1 MPNVI
6 KKHSAFDGGINL
18 DIYLAHG
25 ATEQHPEGQ
34 SIEAHLEGTGAMAE
48 RFAAEF
54 GAAANGKLCGL
65 AHDTGKYSD
74 EFQLR
79 LRGGKKVDH
88 ATAGAIECFKIKAAV
103 EAVCVIGHH
112 SGLPNVGHKKADT
125 TESQTFFGRMLRAE
139 QGGIPDYCKN
149 WDGHIALPQDYF
161 RPSGGGFATA
171 FYIRMLYSCLVDA
184 DYIDAETF
192 MNGDA
197 GRGNYEPL
205 SALYDKLTAY
215 ISKWNN
221 PTREIDILRQKILN
235 SCIEKASAPRG
246 IFSLTV
252 PTGGGKTVASM
263 AFALGHAVANS
274 MRRIIYVI
282 PYTSIIEQNAEVF
295 RGILGRENVVEHHS
309 QVSHELSEDA
319 DELEYRSALATENW
333 DAPVIV
339 TTAVQFFE
347 SLYANRSSKCR
358 KLHNIANSV
367 IIFDEAQMIPS
378 NNLRP
383 CVAAIAE
390 LVRAYNATAVLC
402 TATQPA
408 IDEMLLEYSKKEN
421 VVELCP
427 DVDGMFEK
435 FRRTSFEKEGRL
447 TTDELV
453 SRLESQQQVLCI
465 VNTRKF
471 AQEVY
476 EALPSEGR
484 FHLSTLMCPIHR
496 KQKLD
501 EIRERL
507 KSGKTCRV
515 VSTSLIEAGV
525 DVDFPRVFREMAGLD
540 SILQAAGR
548 CNREGKR
555 SAESSIVTVFESEN
569 KVNKLIAV
577 NRDAAEETV
586 RDWTQPNTT
595 STIERYFKAYRDFL
609 RNDDKSGVMAASEKG
624 ISGCILP
631 FEWIAKEFKLIDQ
644 NTFTVYIPIGEGKE
658 LVSRLREG
666 ERSRGLYRR
675 AGMYSVSVYQNQ
687 FDSLINAGAAE
698 PFGED
703 AAFLTDCSL
712 YSDEK
717 GLSTDTDGGNA
728 LFG

>member
-1 MPNVI
+1 
-6 KKHSAFDGGINL
+6 
-18 DIYLAHG
+18 
-25 ATEQHPEGQ
+25 
-34 SIEAHLEGTGAMAE
+34 
-48 RFAAEF
+48 
-54 GAAANGKLCGL
+54 
-65 AHDTGKYSD
+65 
-74 EFQLR
+74 
-79 LRGGKKVDH
+79 
-88 ATAGAIECFKIKAAV
+88 
-103 EAVCVIGHH
+103 
-112 SGLPNVGHKKADT
+112 
-125 TESQTFFGRMLRAE
+125 
-139 QGGIPDYCKN
+139 
-149 WDGHIALPQDYF
+149 
-161 RPSGGGFATA
+161 
-171 FYIRMLYSCLVDA
+171 
-184 DYIDAETF
+184 

-205 SALYDKLTAY
+205 SALCDKLTAY

-263 AFALGHAVANS
+263 AFALNHAVANS
-274 MRRIIYVI
+274 MKRIIYVI
-282 PYTSIIEQNAEVF
+282 PYTSIIEQNAKVF
-295 RGILGRENVVEHHS
+295 RDILGQENVVEHHS

-408 IDEMLLEYSKKEN
+408 IDEMLLEYSKKES

-484 FHLSTLMCPIHR
+484 FHLSTLMCPVHR

-609 RNDDKSGVMAASEKG
+609 RNDDKSGVMTASEKG
-624 ISGCILP
+624 ISGCGLP

-644 NTFTVYIPIGEGKE
+644 NTFTVYISVGEGKE
-658 LVSRLREG
+658 LISRLREG
-666 ERSRGLYRR
+666 ERSRELYRK
-675 AGMYSVSVYQNQ
+675 AGMYSVSIYENH
-687 FDSLINAGAAE
+687 FNALINAGAAE
-698 PFGED
+698 PFGDD
-703 AAFLTDCSL
+703 AAILTDLSL
-712 YSDEK
+712 YSEEK
-717 GLSTDTDGGNA
+717 GLATDVSDGSA
-728 LFG
+728 LFN

>member
-1 MPNVI
+1 M
-6 KKHSAFDGGINL
+6 L
-18 DIYLAHG
+18 LAHG
-25 ATEQHPEGQ
+25 ATDEHPEGQ
-34 SIEAHLEGTGAMAE
+34 SIEAHLKGTGELAE
-48 RFAAEF
+48 TFAAEF

-65 AHDTGKYSD
+65 AHDIGKYSD

-88 ATAGAIECFKIKAAV
+88 ATAGAIECFKIKAAF

-112 SGLPNVGHKKADT
+112 SGLPNVGHKDADT
-125 TESQTFFGRMLRAE
+125 TESQTFFGRKLRAE
-139 QGGIPDYCKN
+139 QGGIPDYRKN
-149 WDGHIALPQDYF
+149 WNGHIALPQDYF
-161 RPSGGGFATA
+161 RPSGRGFATA

-184 DYIDAETF
+184 DYIDTETF

-205 SALYDKLTAY
+205 SALCDKLTAY

-263 AFALGHAVANS
+263 AFALNHAAANS
-274 MRRIIYVI
+274 MKRIIYVI
-282 PYTSIIEQNAEVF
+282 PYTSIIEQNAKVF
-295 RGILGRENVVEHHS
+295 RDILGQENVVEHHS
-309 QVSHELSEDA
+309 SVSYELSENA

-408 IDEMLLEYSKKEN
+408 IDEMLLEYSKKES

-484 FHLSTLMCPIHR
+484 FHLSTLMCPVHR

-609 RNDDKSGVMAASEKG
+609 RNDDKSGVITASEKG
-624 ISGCILP
+624 ISGCGLP

-644 NTFTVYIPIGEGKE
+644 NTFAVYIPMGEGKE

-717 GLSTDTDGGNA
+717 GLSTDVDGGNA
-728 LFG
+728 LFN

>member
-1 MPNVI
+1 M
-6 KKHSAFDGGINL
+6 L
-18 DIYLAHG
+18 LAHG
-25 ATEQHPEGQ
+25 ATDEHPEGQ
-34 SIEAHLEGTGAMAE
+34 SIEAHLKGTGELAE
-48 RFAAEF
+48 TFAAEF

-65 AHDTGKYSD
+65 AHDIGKYSD

-88 ATAGAIECFKIKAAV
+88 ATAGAIECFKIKAAF

-112 SGLPNVGHKKADT
+112 SGLPNVGHKDADT
-125 TESQTFFGRMLRAE
+125 TESQTFFGRKLRAE
-139 QGGIPDYCKN
+139 QGGIPDYRKN
-149 WDGHIALPQDYF
+149 WNGHIALPQDYF
-161 RPSGGGFATA
+161 RPSGRGFATA

-184 DYIDAETF
+184 DYIDTETF

-205 SALYDKLTAY
+205 SALCDKLTAY

-263 AFALGHAVANS
+263 AFALNHAAANS
-274 MRRIIYVI
+274 MKRIIYAI
-282 PYTSIIEQNAEVF
+282 PYTSIIEQNAKVF
-295 RGILGRENVVEHHS
+295 RDILGQENVVEHHS
-309 QVSHELSEDA
+309 QVSYELSENA

-408 IDEMLLEYSKKEN
+408 IDEMLLEYSKKES

-484 FHLSTLMCPIHR
+484 FHLSTLMCPVHR

-609 RNDDKSGVMAASEKG
+609 RNDDKSGVMTASEKG
-624 ISGCILP
+624 ISGCGLP

-644 NTFTVYIPIGEGKE
+644 NTFAVYIPIGEGKE

-717 GLSTDTDGGNA
+717 GLSTDVDGGSA
-728 LFG
+728 LFN

>member
-1 MPNVI
+1 M
-6 KKHSAFDGGINL
+6 L
-18 DIYLAHG
+18 LAHG
-25 ATEQHPEGQ
+25 ATDEHPEGQ
-34 SIEAHLEGTGAMAE
+34 SIEAHLKGTGELAE
-48 RFAAEF
+48 TFAAEF

-65 AHDTGKYSD
+65 AHDIGKYSD

-88 ATAGAIECFKIKAAV
+88 ATAGAIECFKIKAAF

-112 SGLPNVGHKKADT
+112 SGLPNVGHKDADT
-125 TESQTFFGRMLRAE
+125 TESQTFFGRKLRAE
-139 QGGIPDYCKN
+139 QGGIPDYRKN
-149 WDGHIALPQDYF
+149 WNGHIALPQDYF
-161 RPSGGGFATA
+161 RPSGRGFATA

-184 DYIDAETF
+184 DYIDTETF

-205 SALYDKLTAY
+205 SALCDKLTAY

-221 PTREIDILRQKILN
+221 PTRKIDILRQKILN

-263 AFALGHAVANS
+263 AFALNHAAANS
-274 MRRIIYVI
+274 MKRIIYVI
-282 PYTSIIEQNAEVF
+282 PYTSIIEQNAKVF
-295 RGILGRENVVEHHS
+295 RDILGQENVVEHHS
-309 QVSHELSEDA
+309 QVSYELSENA

-408 IDEMLLEYSKKEN
+408 IDEMLLEYSKKES

-484 FHLSTLMCPIHR
+484 FHLSTLMCPVHR

-609 RNDDKSGVMAASEKG
+609 RNDDKSGVMTASEKG
-624 ISGCILP
+624 ISGCGLP

-644 NTFTVYIPIGEGKE
+644 NTFAVYIPIGEGKE

-698 PFGED
+698 PFGDD
-703 AAFLTDCSL
+703 AAILTDLSL

-717 GLSTDTDGGNA
+717 GLATDVRDGSA
-728 LFG
+728 LFN

>member
-1 MPNVI
+1 MNM
-6 KKHSAFDGGINL
+6 L
-18 DIYLAHG
+18 LAHG
-25 ATEQHPEGQ
+25 ATDEHPEGQ
-34 SIEAHLEGTGAMAE
+34 SIEAHLKGTGELAE
-48 RFAAEF
+48 TFAAEF

-65 AHDTGKYSD
+65 AHDIGKYSD

-88 ATAGAIECFKIKAAV
+88 ATAGAIECFKIKAAF

-112 SGLPNVGHKKADT
+112 SGLPNVGHKDADT
-125 TESQTFFGRMLRAE
+125 TESQTFFGRKLRAE
-139 QGGIPDYCKN
+139 QGGIPDYRKN
-149 WDGHIALPQDYF
+149 WNGHIALPQDYF
-161 RPSGGGFATA
+161 RPSGRGFATA

-184 DYIDAETF
+184 DYIDTETF

-205 SALYDKLTAY
+205 SALCDKLTAY

-263 AFALGHAVANS
+263 AFALNHAVANS
-274 MRRIIYVI
+274 MKRIIYVI
-282 PYTSIIEQNAEVF
+282 PYTSIIEQNAKVF
-295 RGILGRENVVEHHS
+295 RDILGQENVVEHHS

-408 IDEMLLEYSKKEN
+408 IDEMLLEYSKKES

-484 FHLSTLMCPIHR
+484 FHLSTLMCPVHR

-609 RNDDKSGVMAASEKG
+609 RNDDKSGVMTASEKG
-624 ISGCILP
+624 ISGCGLP

-644 NTFTVYIPIGEGKE
+644 NTFTVYISVGEGKE
-658 LVSRLREG
+658 LISRLRDG
-666 ERSRGLYRR
+666 ERSRELYRK
-675 AGMYSVSVYQNQ
+675 AGMYSVSIYENH
-687 FDSLINAGAAE
+687 FNALINAGAAE

-717 GLSTDTDGGNA
+717 GLSTDVDGGNA

>member
-1 MPNVI
+1 M
-6 KKHSAFDGGINL
+6 
-18 DIYLAHG
+18 
-25 ATEQHPEGQ
+25 
-34 SIEAHLEGTGAMAE
+34 
-48 RFAAEF
+48 
-54 GAAANGKLCGL
+54 CGL
-65 AHDTGKYSD
+65 AHDIGKYSD

-88 ATAGAIECFKIKAAV
+88 ATAGAIECFKIKAAF

-112 SGLPNVGHKKADT
+112 SGLPNVGHKDADT
-125 TESQTFFGRMLRAE
+125 TESQTFFGRKLRAE
-139 QGGIPDYCKN
+139 QGGIPDYRKN
-149 WDGHIALPQDYF
+149 WNGHIALPQDYF
-161 RPSGGGFATA
+161 RPSGRGFATA

-184 DYIDAETF
+184 DYIDTETF

-205 SALYDKLTAY
+205 SALCDKLTAY

-263 AFALGHAVANS
+263 AFALNHAVANS
-274 MRRIIYVI
+274 MKRIIYVI
-282 PYTSIIEQNAEVF
+282 PYTSIIEQNAKVF
-295 RGILGRENVVEHHS
+295 RDILGQENVVEHHS

-408 IDEMLLEYSKKEN
+408 IDEMLLEYSKKES

-484 FHLSTLMCPIHR
+484 FHLSTLMCPVHR

-609 RNDDKSGVMAASEKG
+609 RNDDKSGVMTASEKG
-624 ISGCILP
+624 ISGCGLP

-644 NTFTVYIPIGEGKE
+644 NTFTVYISVGEGKE
-658 LVSRLREG
+658 LISRLREG
-666 ERSRGLYRR
+666 ERSRELYRK
-675 AGMYSVSVYQNQ
+675 AGMYSVSIYENH
-687 FDSLINAGAAE
+687 FNALINAGAAE
-698 PFGED
+698 PFGDD
-703 AAFLTDCSL
+703 AAILTDLSL

-717 GLSTDTDGGNA
+717 GLATDVRDGSA
-728 LFG
+728 LFN

>member
-1 MPNVI
+1 M
-6 KKHSAFDGGINL
+6 L
-18 DIYLAHG
+18 LAHG
-25 ATEQHPEGQ
+25 ATDEHPEGQ
-34 SIEAHLEGTGAMAE
+34 SIEAHLKGTGELAE
-48 RFAAEF
+48 TFAAEF

-65 AHDTGKYSD
+65 AHDIGKYSD

-88 ATAGAIECFKIKAAV
+88 ATAGAIECFKIKAAF

-112 SGLPNVGHKKADT
+112 SGLPNVGHKDADT
-125 TESQTFFGRMLRAE
+125 TESQTFFGRKLRAE
-139 QGGIPDYCKN
+139 QGGIPDYRKN
-149 WDGHIALPQDYF
+149 WNGHIALPQDYF
-161 RPSGGGFATA
+161 RPSGRGFATA

-184 DYIDAETF
+184 DYIDTETF

-205 SALYDKLTAY
+205 SALCDKLTAY

-263 AFALGHAVANS
+263 AFALNHAVANS
-274 MRRIIYVI
+274 MKHIIYVI
-282 PYTSIIEQNAEVF
+282 PYTSIIEQNAKVF
-295 RGILGRENVVEHHS
+295 RDILGQENVVEHHS
-309 QVSHELSEDA
+309 QVSYELSENA

-408 IDEMLLEYSKKEN
+408 IDEMLLEYSKKES

-484 FHLSTLMCPIHR
+484 FHLSTLMCPVHR

-586 RDWTQPNTT
+586 RDWTQSNTT

-609 RNDDKSGVMAASEKG
+609 RNDDKSGVITASEKG
-624 ISGCILP
+624 ISGCGLP

-644 NTFTVYIPIGEGKE
+644 NTFTVYISVGEGKE
-658 LVSRLREG
+658 LISRLREG
-666 ERSRGLYRR
+666 ERSRELYRK
-675 AGMYSVSVYQNQ
+675 AGMYSVSIYENH
-687 FDSLINAGAAE
+687 FNALINAGAAE
-698 PFGED
+698 PFGDD
-703 AAFLTDCSL
+703 AAILTDLSL

-717 GLSTDTDGGNA
+717 GLATDVRDGSA
-728 LFG
+728 LFN

>member
-1 MPNVI
+1 M
-6 KKHSAFDGGINL
+6 
-18 DIYLAHG
+18 
-25 ATEQHPEGQ
+25 
-34 SIEAHLEGTGAMAE
+34 
-48 RFAAEF
+48 
-54 GAAANGKLCGL
+54 CGL
-65 AHDTGKYSD
+65 AHDIGKYSD

-88 ATAGAIECFKIKAAV
+88 ATAGAIECFKIKAAF

-112 SGLPNVGHKKADT
+112 SGLPNVGHKDADT
-125 TESQTFFGRMLRAE
+125 TESQTFFGRKLRAE
-139 QGGIPDYCKN
+139 QGGIPDYRKN
-149 WDGHIALPQDYF
+149 WNGHIALPQDYF
-161 RPSGGGFATA
+161 RPSGRGFATA

-184 DYIDAETF
+184 DYIDTETF

-205 SALYDKLTAY
+205 SALCDKLTAY

-263 AFALGHAVANS
+263 AFALNHAAANS
-274 MRRIIYVI
+274 MKRIIYVI
-282 PYTSIIEQNAEVF
+282 PYTSIIEQNAKVF
-295 RGILGRENVVEHHS
+295 RDILGQENVVEHHS
-309 QVSHELSEDA
+309 SVSYELSENA

-408 IDEMLLEYSKKEN
+408 IDEMLLEYSKKES

-484 FHLSTLMCPIHR
+484 FHLSTLMCPVHR

-609 RNDDKSGVMAASEKG
+609 RNDDKSGVITASEKG
-624 ISGCILP
+624 ISGCGLP

-644 NTFTVYIPIGEGKE
+644 NTFTVYISVGEGKE
-658 LVSRLREG
+658 LISRLREG
-666 ERSRGLYRR
+666 ERSRELYRK
-675 AGMYSVSVYQNQ
+675 AGMYSVSIYENH
-687 FDSLINAGAAE
+687 FNALINAGAAE
-698 PFGED
+698 PFGDD
-703 AAFLTDCSL
+703 AAILTDLSL

-717 GLSTDTDGGNA
+717 GLATDVRDGSA
-728 LFG
+728 LFN

>member
-1 MPNVI
+1 MNM
-6 KKHSAFDGGINL
+6 L
-18 DIYLAHG
+18 LAHG
-25 ATEQHPEGQ
+25 ATDEHPEGQ
-34 SIEAHLEGTGAMAE
+34 SIEAHLKGTGELAE
-48 RFAAEF
+48 TFAAEF

-65 AHDTGKYSD
+65 AHDIGKYSD

-88 ATAGAIECFKIKAAV
+88 ATAGAIECFKIKAAF

-112 SGLPNVGHKKADT
+112 SGLPNVGHKDADT
-125 TESQTFFGRMLRAE
+125 TESQTFFGRKLRAE
-139 QGGIPDYCKN
+139 QGGIPDYWKN
-149 WDGHIALPQDYF
+149 WNGHIALPQDYF
-161 RPSGGGFATA
+161 RPSGRGFATA

-184 DYIDAETF
+184 DYIDTETF

-205 SALYDKLTAY
+205 SALCDKLTAY

-263 AFALGHAVANS
+263 AFALNHAAANS
-274 MRRIIYVI
+274 MKRIIYVI
-282 PYTSIIEQNAEVF
+282 PYTSIIEQNAKVF
-295 RGILGRENVVEHHS
+295 RDILGQENVVEHHS
-309 QVSHELSEDA
+309 SVSYELSENA

-408 IDEMLLEYSKKEN
+408 IDEMLLEYSKKES

-484 FHLSTLMCPIHR
+484 FHLSTLMCPVHR

-609 RNDDKSGVMAASEKG
+609 RNDDKSGVMTASEKG
-624 ISGCILP
+624 ISGCGLP

-644 NTFTVYIPIGEGKE
+644 NTFTVYISVGEGKE
-658 LVSRLREG
+658 LISRLREG
-666 ERSRGLYRR
+666 ERSRELYRK
-675 AGMYSVSVYQNQ
+675 AGMYSVSIYENH
-687 FDSLINAGAAE
+687 FNALINAGAAE
-698 PFGED
+698 PFGDD
-703 AAFLTDCSL
+703 AAILTDLSL

-717 GLSTDTDGGNA
+717 GLATDVTDGSA
-728 LFG
+728 LFN

>member
-1 MPNVI
+1 M
-6 KKHSAFDGGINL
+6 L
-18 DIYLAHG
+18 LAHG
-25 ATEQHPEGQ
+25 ATDEHPEGQ
-34 SIEAHLEGTGAMAE
+34 SIEAHLKGTGELAE
-48 RFAAEF
+48 TFAAEF

-65 AHDTGKYSD
+65 AHDIGKYSD

-88 ATAGAIECFKIKAAV
+88 ATAGAIECFKIKAAF

-112 SGLPNVGHKKADT
+112 SGLPNVGHKDADT
-125 TESQTFFGRMLRAE
+125 TESQTFFGRKLRAE
-139 QGGIPDYCKN
+139 QGGIPDYRKN
-149 WDGHIALPQDYF
+149 WNGHIALPQDYF
-161 RPSGGGFATA
+161 RPSGRGFATA

-184 DYIDAETF
+184 DYIDTETF

-205 SALYDKLTAY
+205 SALCDKLTAY

-263 AFALGHAVANS
+263 AFALNHAVANS
-274 MRRIIYVI
+274 MKRIIYVI
-282 PYTSIIEQNAEVF
+282 PYTSIIEQNAKVF
-295 RGILGRENVVEHHS
+295 RDILGQENVVEHHS
-309 QVSHELSEDA
+309 SVSYELSENA

-408 IDEMLLEYSKKEN
+408 IDEMLLEYSKKES

-484 FHLSTLMCPIHR
+484 FHLSTLMCPVHR

-609 RNDDKSGVMAASEKG
+609 RNDDKSGVITASEKG
-624 ISGCILP
+624 ISGCGLP

-644 NTFTVYIPIGEGKE
+644 NTFAVYIPIGEGKE

-717 GLSTDTDGGNA
+717 GLSTDVDGGSA
-728 LFG
+728 LFN

>member
-1 MPNVI
+1 MNM
-6 KKHSAFDGGINL
+6 L
-18 DIYLAHG
+18 LAHG
-25 ATEQHPEGQ
+25 ATDEHPEGQ
-34 SIEAHLEGTGAMAE
+34 SIEAHLKGTGELAE
-48 RFAAEF
+48 TFAAEF

-65 AHDTGKYSD
+65 AHDIGKYSD

-88 ATAGAIECFKIKAAV
+88 ATAGAIECFKIKAAF

-112 SGLPNVGHKKADT
+112 SGLPNVGHKDADT
-125 TESQTFFGRMLRAE
+125 TESQTFFGRKLRAE
-139 QGGIPDYCKN
+139 QGGIPDYRKN
-149 WDGHIALPQDYF
+149 WNGHIALPQDYF
-161 RPSGGGFATA
+161 RPSGRGFATA

-184 DYIDAETF
+184 DYIDTETF

-205 SALYDKLTAY
+205 SALCDKLTAY

-263 AFALGHAVANS
+263 AFALNHAVANS
-274 MRRIIYVI
+274 MKHIIYVI
-282 PYTSIIEQNAEVF
+282 PYTSIIEQNAKVF
-295 RGILGRENVVEHHS
+295 RDILGQENVVEHHS
-309 QVSHELSEDA
+309 QVSYELSENA

-408 IDEMLLEYSKKEN
+408 IDEMLLEYSKKES

-484 FHLSTLMCPIHR
+484 FHLSTLMCPVHR

-586 RDWTQPNTT
+586 QDWSQPNTT

-609 RNDDKSGVMAASEKG
+609 RNDDKSGVITASEKG
-624 ISGCILP
+624 ISGCGLP

-644 NTFTVYIPIGEGKE
+644 NTFTVYISVGEGKE
-658 LVSRLREG
+658 LISRLRDG
-666 ERSRGLYRR
+666 ERSRELYRK
-675 AGMYSVSVYQNQ
+675 AGMYSVSIYENH
-687 FDSLINAGAAE
+687 FNALINAGAAE
-698 PFGED
+698 PFGDD
-703 AAFLTDCSL
+703 AAILTDLSL

-717 GLSTDTDGGNA
+717 GLATDVRDGSA
-728 LFG
+728 LFN

>member
-1 MPNVI
+1 M
-6 KKHSAFDGGINL
+6 L
-18 DIYLAHG
+18 LAHG
-25 ATEQHPEGQ
+25 ATDEHPEGQ
-34 SIEAHLEGTGAMAE
+34 SIEAHLKGTGELAE
-48 RFAAEF
+48 TFAAEF

-65 AHDTGKYSD
+65 AHDIGKYSD

-88 ATAGAIECFKIKAAV
+88 ATAGAIECFKIKAAF

-112 SGLPNVGHKKADT
+112 SGLPNVGHKDADT
-125 TESQTFFGRMLRAE
+125 TESQTFFGRKLRAE
-139 QGGIPDYCKN
+139 QGGIPDYRKN
-149 WDGHIALPQDYF
+149 WNGHIALPQDYF
-161 RPSGGGFATA
+161 RPSGRGFATA

-184 DYIDAETF
+184 DYIDTETF

-205 SALYDKLTAY
+205 SALCDKLTAY

-263 AFALGHAVANS
+263 AFALNHAAANS
-274 MRRIIYVI
+274 MKRIIYAI
-282 PYTSIIEQNAEVF
+282 PYTSIIEQNAKVF
-295 RGILGRENVVEHHS
+295 RDILGQENVVEHHS
-309 QVSHELSEDA
+309 QVSYELSENA

-408 IDEMLLEYSKKEN
+408 IDEMLLEYSKKES

-427 DVDGMFEK
+427 DVDDMFEK

-484 FHLSTLMCPIHR
+484 FHLSTLMCPVHR

-609 RNDDKSGVMAASEKG
+609 RNDDKSGVITASEKG
-624 ISGCILP
+624 ISGCGLP

-644 NTFTVYIPIGEGKE
+644 NTFAVYIPIGEGKE

-717 GLSTDTDGGNA
+717 GLSTDVDGGNA
-728 LFG
+728 LFN

>member
-1 MPNVI
+1 M
-6 KKHSAFDGGINL
+6 L
-18 DIYLAHG
+18 LAHG
-25 ATEQHPEGQ
+25 ATDEHPEGQ
-34 SIEAHLEGTGAMAE
+34 SIEAHLKGTGELAE
-48 RFAAEF
+48 TFAAEF

-65 AHDTGKYSD
+65 AHDIGKYSD

-88 ATAGAIECFKIKAAV
+88 ATAGAIECFKIKAAF

-112 SGLPNVGHKKADT
+112 SGLPNVGHKDADT
-125 TESQTFFGRMLRAE
+125 TESQTFFGRKLRAE
-139 QGGIPDYCKN
+139 QGGIPDYRKN
-149 WDGHIALPQDYF
+149 WNGHIALPQDYF
-161 RPSGGGFATA
+161 RPSGRGFATA

-184 DYIDAETF
+184 DYIDTETF

-205 SALYDKLTAY
+205 SALCDKLTAY

-263 AFALGHAVANS
+263 AFALNHAVANS
-274 MRRIIYVI
+274 MKRIIYVI
-282 PYTSIIEQNAEVF
+282 PYTSIIEQNAKVF
-295 RGILGRENVVEHHS
+295 RDILGQENVVEHHS
-309 QVSHELSEDA
+309 SVSYELSENA
-319 DELEYRSALATENW
+319 DEPGYRNALATENW

-408 IDEMLLEYSKKEN
+408 IDEMLLEYSKKES

-484 FHLSTLMCPIHR
+484 FHLSTLMCPVHR

-609 RNDDKSGVMAASEKG
+609 RNDDKSGVITASEKG
-624 ISGCILP
+624 ISGCGLP

-644 NTFTVYIPIGEGKE
+644 NTFTVYISVGEGKE
-658 LVSRLREG
+658 LISRLREG
-666 ERSRGLYRR
+666 ERSRELYRK
-675 AGMYSVSVYQNQ
+675 AGMYSVSIYENH
-687 FDSLINAGAAE
+687 FNALINAGAAE
-698 PFGED
+698 PFGDD
-703 AAFLTDCSL
+703 AAILTDLSL

-717 GLSTDTDGGNA
+717 GLATDVRDGSA
-728 LFG
+728 LFN

>member
-1 MPNVI
+1 M
-6 KKHSAFDGGINL
+6 L
-18 DIYLAHG
+18 LAHG
-25 ATEQHPEGQ
+25 ATDEHPEGQ
-34 SIEAHLEGTGAMAE
+34 SIEAHLKGTGELAE
-48 RFAAEF
+48 TFAAEF

-65 AHDTGKYSD
+65 AHDIGKYSD

-88 ATAGAIECFKIKAAV
+88 ATAGAIECFKIKAAF

-112 SGLPNVGHKKADT
+112 SGLPNVGHKDADT
-125 TESQTFFGRMLRAE
+125 TESQTFFGRKLRAE
-139 QGGIPDYCKN
+139 QGGIPDYRKN
-149 WDGHIALPQDYF
+149 WNGHIALPQDYF
-161 RPSGGGFATA
+161 RPSGRGFATA
-171 FYIRMLYSCLVDA
+171 FYIRLLYSCLVDA
-184 DYIDAETF
+184 DYIDTETF

-205 SALYDKLTAY
+205 SALCDKLTAY

-263 AFALGHAVANS
+263 AFALNHAVANS
-274 MRRIIYVI
+274 MKRIIYVI
-282 PYTSIIEQNAEVF
+282 PYTSIIEQNAKVF
-295 RGILGRENVVEHHS
+295 RDILGQENVVEHHS

-408 IDEMLLEYSKKEN
+408 IDEMLLEYSKKES

-484 FHLSTLMCPIHR
+484 FHLSTLMCPVHR

-609 RNDDKSGVMAASEKG
+609 RNDDKSGVIAASEKG
-624 ISGCILP
+624 ISGCGLP

-644 NTFTVYIPIGEGKE
+644 NTFTVYISVGEGKE
-658 LVSRLREG
+658 LISRLREG
-666 ERSRGLYRR
+666 ERSRELYRK
-675 AGMYSVSVYQNQ
+675 AGMFSVSIYENH
-687 FDSLINAGAAE
+687 FNALINAGAAE
-698 PFGED
+698 PFGDD
-703 AAFLTDCSL
+703 AAILTDLSL

-717 GLSTDTDGGNA
+717 GLATDVRDGSA
-728 LFG
+728 LFN

>member
-1 MPNVI
+1 MNM
-6 KKHSAFDGGINL
+6 L
-18 DIYLAHG
+18 LAHG
-25 ATEQHPEGQ
+25 ATDEHPEGQ
-34 SIEAHLEGTGAMAE
+34 SIEAHLKGTGELAE
-48 RFAAEF
+48 TFAAEF

-65 AHDTGKYSD
+65 AHDIGKYSD

-88 ATAGAIECFKIKAAV
+88 ATAGAIECFKIKAAF

-112 SGLPNVGHKKADT
+112 SGLPNVGHKDADT
-125 TESQTFFGRMLRAE
+125 TESQTFFGRKLRAE
-139 QGGIPDYCKN
+139 QGGIPDYRKN
-149 WDGHIALPQDYF
+149 WNGHIALPQDYF
-161 RPSGGGFATA
+161 RPSGRGFATA

-184 DYIDAETF
+184 DYIDTETF
-192 MNGDA
+192 MNGDT

-205 SALYDKLTAY
+205 SALCDKLTAY

-263 AFALGHAVANS
+263 AFALNHAVANS
-274 MRRIIYVI
+274 MKRIIYVI
-282 PYTSIIEQNAEVF
+282 PYTSIIEQNAKVF
-295 RGILGRENVVEHHS
+295 RDILGQENVVEHHS
-309 QVSHELSEDA
+309 SVSYELSENA

-408 IDEMLLEYSKKEN
+408 IDEMLLEYSKKES

-484 FHLSTLMCPIHR
+484 FHLSTLMCPVHR

-609 RNDDKSGVMAASEKG
+609 RNDDKSGVITASEKG
-624 ISGCILP
+624 ISGCGLP

-644 NTFTVYIPIGEGKE
+644 NTFTVYISVGEGKE
-658 LVSRLREG
+658 LISRLREG
-666 ERSRGLYRR
+666 ERSRELYRK
-675 AGMYSVSVYQNQ
+675 AGMYSVSIYENH
-687 FDSLINAGAAE
+687 FNALINAGAAE
-698 PFGED
+698 PFGDD
-703 AAFLTDCSL
+703 AAILTDLSL

-717 GLSTDTDGGNA
+717 GLATDVRDGSA
-728 LFG
+728 LFN

>member
-1 MPNVI
+1 M
-6 KKHSAFDGGINL
+6 L
-18 DIYLAHG
+18 LAHG
-25 ATEQHPEGQ
+25 ATDEHPEGQ
-34 SIEAHLEGTGAMAE
+34 SIEAHLKGTGELAE
-48 RFAAEF
+48 TFAAEF

-65 AHDTGKYSD
+65 AHDIGKYSD

-88 ATAGAIECFKIKAAV
+88 ATAGAIECFKIKAAF

-112 SGLPNVGHKKADT
+112 SGLPNVGHKDADT
-125 TESQTFFGRMLRAE
+125 TESQTFFGRKLRAE
-139 QGGIPDYCKN
+139 QGGIPDYRKN
-149 WDGHIALPQDYF
+149 WNGHIALPQDYF
-161 RPSGGGFATA
+161 RPSGRGFATA

-184 DYIDAETF
+184 DYIDTETF

-205 SALYDKLTAY
+205 SALCDKLTAY

-263 AFALGHAVANS
+263 AFALNHAAANS
-274 MRRIIYVI
+274 MKRIIYAI
-282 PYTSIIEQNAEVF
+282 PYTSIIEQNAKVF
-295 RGILGRENVVEHHS
+295 RDILGQENVVEHHS
-309 QVSHELSEDA
+309 QVSYELSENA

-367 IIFDEAQMIPS
+367 IIFDTAQMIPS

-408 IDEMLLEYSKKEN
+408 IDEMLLEYSKKES

-484 FHLSTLMCPIHR
+484 FHLSTLMCPVHR

-609 RNDDKSGVMAASEKG
+609 RNDDKSGVITASEKG
-624 ISGCILP
+624 ISGCGLP

-644 NTFTVYIPIGEGKE
+644 NTFAVYIPIGEGKE

-717 GLSTDTDGGNA
+717 GLSTDVDGGNA
-728 LFG
+728 LFN

>member
-1 MPNVI
+1 MNM
-6 KKHSAFDGGINL
+6 L
-18 DIYLAHG
+18 LAHG
-25 ATEQHPEGQ
+25 ATDEHPEGR
-34 SIEAHLEGTGAMAE
+34 SIEAHLKGTGELAE
-48 RFAAEF
+48 TFAAEF

-65 AHDTGKYSD
+65 AHDIGKYSD

-88 ATAGAIECFKIKAAV
+88 ATAGAIECFKTKAAF

-112 SGLPNVGHKKADT
+112 SGLPNVGHKDADT
-125 TESQTFFGRMLRAE
+125 TESQTFFGRKLRAE
-139 QGGIPDYCKN
+139 QGGIPDYRKN
-149 WDGHIALPQDYF
+149 WNGHIALPQDYF
-161 RPSGGGFATA
+161 RPSGRGFATA

-184 DYIDAETF
+184 DYIDTETF

-205 SALYDKLTAY
+205 SALCDKLTAY

-263 AFALGHAVANS
+263 AFALNHAAANS
-274 MRRIIYVI
+274 MKRIIYVI
-282 PYTSIIEQNAEVF
+282 PYTSIIEQNAKVF
-295 RGILGRENVVEHHS
+295 RDILGQENVVEHHS
-309 QVSHELSEDA
+309 SVSYELSENA

-408 IDEMLLEYSKKEN
+408 IDEMLLEYSKKES

-484 FHLSTLMCPIHR
+484 FHLSTLMCPVHR

-609 RNDDKSGVMAASEKG
+609 RNDDKSGVITASEKG
-624 ISGCILP
+624 ISGCGLP

-644 NTFTVYIPIGEGKE
+644 NTFTVYISVGEGKE
-658 LVSRLREG
+658 LISRLREG
-666 ERSRGLYRR
+666 ERSRELYRK
-675 AGMYSVSVYQNQ
+675 AGMYSVSVYENH
-687 FDSLINAGAAE
+687 FNALINAGAAE
-698 PFGED
+698 SFGDD
-703 AAFLTDCSL
+703 AAILTDLSL

-717 GLSTDTDGGNA
+717 GLATDVRDGSA
-728 LFG
+728 LFN

>member
-1 MPNVI
+1 M
-6 KKHSAFDGGINL
+6 L
-18 DIYLAHG
+18 LAHG
-25 ATEQHPEGQ
+25 ATDEHPEGQ
-34 SIEAHLEGTGAMAE
+34 SIEAHLKGTGELAE
-48 RFAAEF
+48 TFAAEF

-65 AHDTGKYSD
+65 AHDIGKYSD

-88 ATAGAIECFKIKAAV
+88 ATAGAIECFKIKAAF

-112 SGLPNVGHKKADT
+112 SGLPNVGHKDADT
-125 TESQTFFGRMLRAE
+125 TESQTFFGRKLRAE
-139 QGGIPDYCKN
+139 QGGIPDYRKN
-149 WDGHIALPQDYF
+149 WNGHIALPQDYF
-161 RPSGGGFATA
+161 RPSGRGFATA

-184 DYIDAETF
+184 DYIDTETF

-205 SALYDKLTAY
+205 SALCDKLTAY

-246 IFSLTV
+246 FFSLTV

-263 AFALGHAVANS
+263 AFALNHAAANS
-274 MRRIIYVI
+274 MKRIIYVI
-282 PYTSIIEQNAEVF
+282 PYTSIIEQNAKVF
-295 RGILGRENVVEHHS
+295 RDILGQENVVEHHS
-309 QVSHELSEDA
+309 SVSYELSENA

-408 IDEMLLEYSKKEN
+408 IDEMLLEYSKKES

-476 EALPSEGR
+476 EVLPSEGR
-484 FHLSTLMCPIHR
+484 FHLSTLMCPVHR

-609 RNDDKSGVMAASEKG
+609 RNDDKSGVITASEKG
-624 ISGCILP
+624 ISGCGLP

-644 NTFTVYIPIGEGKE
+644 NTFTVYISVGEGKE
-658 LVSRLREG
+658 LISRLREG
-666 ERSRGLYRR
+666 ERSRELYRK
-675 AGMYSVSVYQNQ
+675 AGMYSVSIYENH
-687 FDSLINAGAAE
+687 FNALINAGAAE
-698 PFGED
+698 PFGDD
-703 AAFLTDCSL
+703 AAILTDLSL

-717 GLSTDTDGGNA
+717 GLATDVPDGSA
-728 LFG
+728 LFN

>member
-1 MPNVI
+1 MNM
-6 KKHSAFDGGINL
+6 L
-18 DIYLAHG
+18 LAHG
-25 ATEQHPEGQ
+25 ATDEHPEGQ
-34 SIEAHLEGTGAMAE
+34 SIEAHLKGTGELAE
-48 RFAAEF
+48 TFAAEF

-65 AHDTGKYSD
+65 SHDIGKYSD

-88 ATAGAIECFKIKAAV
+88 ATAGAIECFKIKAAF

-112 SGLPNVGHKKADT
+112 SGLPNVGHKDADT
-125 TESQTFFGRMLRAE
+125 TESQTFFGRKLRAE
-139 QGGIPDYCKN
+139 QGGIPDYRKN
-149 WDGHIALPQDYF
+149 WNGHIALPQDYF
-161 RPSGGGFATA
+161 RPSGRGFATA

-184 DYIDAETF
+184 DYIDTETF

-205 SALYDKLTAY
+205 SALCDKLTAY

-263 AFALGHAVANS
+263 AFALNHAAANS
-274 MRRIIYVI
+274 MKRIIYVI
-282 PYTSIIEQNAEVF
+282 PYTSIIEQNAKVF
-295 RGILGRENVVEHHS
+295 RDILGQENVVEHHS
-309 QVSHELSEDA
+309 SVSYELSENA

-408 IDEMLLEYSKKEN
+408 IDEMLLEYSKKES

-427 DVDGMFEK
+427 DVEGMFEK

-484 FHLSTLMCPIHR
+484 FHLSTLMCPVHR

-609 RNDDKSGVMAASEKG
+609 RNDDKSGVITASEKG
-624 ISGCILP
+624 ISGCGLP

-644 NTFTVYIPIGEGKE
+644 NTFTVYISVGEGKE
-658 LVSRLREG
+658 LISRLREG
-666 ERSRGLYRR
+666 ERSRELYRK
-675 AGMYSVSVYQNQ
+675 AGMYSVSIYENH
-687 FDSLINAGAAE
+687 FNALINAGAAE
-698 PFGED
+698 PFGDD
-703 AAFLTDCSL
+703 AAILTDLSL

-717 GLSTDTDGGNA
+717 GLATDVRDGSA
-728 LFG
+728 LFN

>member
-1 MPNVI
+1 MNM
-6 KKHSAFDGGINL
+6 L
-18 DIYLAHG
+18 LAHG
-25 ATEQHPEGQ
+25 ATDEHPEGQ
-34 SIEAHLEGTGAMAE
+34 SIEAHLKGTGELAE
-48 RFAAEF
+48 TFAAEF

-65 AHDTGKYSD
+65 AHDIGKYSD

-88 ATAGAIECFKIKAAV
+88 ATAGAIECFKIKAAF

-112 SGLPNVGHKKADT
+112 SGLPNVGHKDADT
-125 TESQTFFGRMLRAE
+125 TESQTFFGRKLRAE
-139 QGGIPDYCKN
+139 QGGIPDYRKN
-149 WDGHIALPQDYF
+149 WNGHIALPQDYF
-161 RPSGGGFATA
+161 RPSGRGFATA

-184 DYIDAETF
+184 DYIDTETF

-205 SALYDKLTAY
+205 SALCDKLTAY

-263 AFALGHAVANS
+263 AFALNHAVANS
-274 MRRIIYVI
+274 MKRIIYVI
-282 PYTSIIEQNAEVF
+282 PYTSIIEQNAKVF
-295 RGILGRENVVEHHS
+295 RDILGQENVVEHHS
-309 QVSHELSEDA
+309 SVSYELSENA
-319 DELEYRSALATENW
+319 DEPGYRNALATENW

-408 IDEMLLEYSKKEN
+408 IDEMLLEYSKKES

-484 FHLSTLMCPIHR
+484 FHLSTLMCPVHR

-609 RNDDKSGVMAASEKG
+609 RNDDKSGVMTASEKG
-624 ISGCILP
+624 ISGCGLP

-644 NTFTVYIPIGEGKE
+644 NTFTVYISVGEGKE
-658 LVSRLREG
+658 LISRLREG
-666 ERSRGLYRR
+666 ERSRELYRK
-675 AGMYSVSVYQNQ
+675 AGMYSISIYENH
-687 FDSLINAGAAE
+687 FNALINAGAAE
-698 PFGED
+698 PFGDD
-703 AAFLTDCSL
+703 AAILTDLSL

-717 GLSTDTDGGNA
+717 GLATDVRDGSA
-728 LFG
+728 LFN

>member
-1 MPNVI
+1 M
-6 KKHSAFDGGINL
+6 L
-18 DIYLAHG
+18 LAHG
-25 ATEQHPEGQ
+25 ATDEHPEGQ
-34 SIEAHLEGTGAMAE
+34 SIEAHLKGTGELAE
-48 RFAAEF
+48 TFAAEF

-65 AHDTGKYSD
+65 AHDIGKYSD

-88 ATAGAIECFKIKAAV
+88 ATAGAIECFKIKAAF

-112 SGLPNVGHKKADT
+112 SGLPNVGHKDADT
-125 TESQTFFGRMLRAE
+125 TESQTFFGRKLRAE
-139 QGGIPDYCKN
+139 QGGIPDYRKN
-149 WDGHIALPQDYF
+149 WNGHIALPQDYF
-161 RPSGGGFATA
+161 RPSGRGFATA

-184 DYIDAETF
+184 DYIDTETF

-205 SALYDKLTAY
+205 SALCDKLTAY

-263 AFALGHAVANS
+263 AFALNHAAANS
-274 MRRIIYVI
+274 MKRIIYVI
-282 PYTSIIEQNAEVF
+282 PYTSIIEQNAKVF
-295 RGILGRENVVEHHS
+295 RDILGQENVVEHHS
-309 QVSHELSEDA
+309 SVSYELSENA
-319 DELEYRSALATENW
+319 DELEYRSALAMENW

-408 IDEMLLEYSKKEN
+408 IDEMLLEYSKKES

-484 FHLSTLMCPIHR
+484 FHLSTLMCPVHR

-609 RNDDKSGVMAASEKG
+609 RNDDKSGVITASEKG
-624 ISGCILP
+624 ISGCGLP

-644 NTFTVYIPIGEGKE
+644 NTFTVYISVGEGKE
-658 LVSRLREG
+658 LISRLREG
-666 ERSRGLYRR
+666 ERSRELYRK
-675 AGMYSVSVYQNQ
+675 AGMYSVSIYENH
-687 FDSLINAGAAE
+687 FNALINAGAAE
-698 PFGED
+698 PFGDD
-703 AAFLTDCSL
+703 AAILTDLSL

-717 GLSTDTDGGNA
+717 GLATDVTDGSA
-728 LFG
+728 LFN

>member
-1 MPNVI
+1 MNM
-6 KKHSAFDGGINL
+6 L
-18 DIYLAHG
+18 LAHG
-25 ATEQHPEGQ
+25 ATDEHPEGQ
-34 SIEAHLEGTGAMAE
+34 SIEAHLKGTGELAE
-48 RFAAEF
+48 TFAAEF

-65 AHDTGKYSD
+65 AHDIGKYSD

-88 ATAGAIECFKIKAAV
+88 ATAGAIECFKIKAAF

-112 SGLPNVGHKKADT
+112 SGLPNVGHKDADT
-125 TESQTFFGRMLRAE
+125 TESQTFFGRKLRAE
-139 QGGIPDYCKN
+139 QGGIPDYRKN
-149 WDGHIALPQDYF
+149 WNGHIALPQDYF
-161 RPSGGGFATA
+161 RPSGRGFATA

-184 DYIDAETF
+184 DYIDTETF

-205 SALYDKLTAY
+205 SALCDKLTAY

-235 SCIEKASAPRG
+235 SCIEKASALRG

-263 AFALGHAVANS
+263 AFALNHAVANS
-274 MRRIIYVI
+274 MKRIIYVI
-282 PYTSIIEQNAEVF
+282 PYTSIIEQNAKVF
-295 RGILGRENVVEHHS
+295 RDILGQENVVEHHS
-309 QVSHELSEDA
+309 SVSYELSENA
-319 DELEYRSALATENW
+319 DEPGYRNALATENW

-408 IDEMLLEYSKKEN
+408 IDEMLLEYSKKES

-484 FHLSTLMCPIHR
+484 FHLSTLMCPVHR

-595 STIERYFKAYRDFL
+595 STIARYFKAYRDFL
-609 RNDDKSGVMAASEKG
+609 RNDDKSGVITASEKG
-624 ISGCILP
+624 ISGCGLP

-644 NTFTVYIPIGEGKE
+644 NTFAVYIPIGEGKE

-675 AGMYSVSVYQNQ
+675 AGMYSVSIYENH
-687 FDSLINAGAAE
+687 FNALINAGAAE
-698 PFGED
+698 PFGDD
-703 AAFLTDCSL
+703 AAILTDLSL

-717 GLSTDTDGGNA
+717 GLATDVRDGSA
-728 LFG
+728 LFN

>member
-1 MPNVI
+1 M
-6 KKHSAFDGGINL
+6 L
-18 DIYLAHG
+18 LAHG
-25 ATEQHPEGQ
+25 ATDEHPEGQ
-34 SIEAHLEGTGAMAE
+34 SIEAHLKGTGELAE
-48 RFAAEF
+48 TFAAEF

-65 AHDTGKYSD
+65 AHDIGKYSD

-88 ATAGAIECFKIKAAV
+88 ATAGAIECFKIKAAF
-103 EAVCVIGHH
+103 EAVCIIGHH
-112 SGLPNVGHKKADT
+112 SGLPNVGHKDADT
-125 TESQTFFGRMLRAE
+125 TESQTFFGRKLRAE
-139 QGGIPDYCKN
+139 QGGIPDYRKN
-149 WDGHIALPQDYF
+149 WNGHIALPQDYF
-161 RPSGGGFATA
+161 RPSGRGFATA

-184 DYIDAETF
+184 DYIDTETF

-205 SALYDKLTAY
+205 SALCDKLTAY

-263 AFALGHAVANS
+263 AFALNHAAANS
-274 MRRIIYVI
+274 MKRIIYVI
-282 PYTSIIEQNAEVF
+282 PYTSIIEQNAKVF
-295 RGILGRENVVEHHS
+295 RDILGQENVVEHHS
-309 QVSHELSEDA
+309 SVSYELSENA

-408 IDEMLLEYSKKEN
+408 IDEMLLEYSKKES

-484 FHLSTLMCPIHR
+484 FHLSTLMCPVHR

-609 RNDDKSGVMAASEKG
+609 RNDDKSGVIAASEKG
-624 ISGCILP
+624 ISGCGLP

-644 NTFTVYIPIGEGKE
+644 NTFTVYISVGEGKE
-658 LVSRLREG
+658 LISRLREG
-666 ERSRGLYRR
+666 ERSRELYRK
-675 AGMYSVSVYQNQ
+675 AGMYSVSIYENH
-687 FDSLINAGAAE
+687 FNALINAGAAE
-698 PFGED
+698 PFGDD
-703 AAFLTDCSL
+703 AAILTDLSL

-717 GLSTDTDGGNA
+717 GLATDVRDGSA
-728 LFG
+728 LFN

>member
-1 MPNVI
+1 MNM
-6 KKHSAFDGGINL
+6 L
-18 DIYLAHG
+18 LAHG
-25 ATEQHPEGQ
+25 ATDEHPEGQ
-34 SIEAHLEGTGAMAE
+34 SIEAHLKGTGDLAE
-48 RFAAEF
+48 TFAAEF

-65 AHDTGKYSD
+65 AHDIGKYSD

-88 ATAGAIECFKIKAAV
+88 ATAGAIECFKIKAAF

-112 SGLPNVGHKKADT
+112 SGLPNVGHKDADT
-125 TESQTFFGRMLRAE
+125 TESQTFFGRKLRAE
-139 QGGIPDYCKN
+139 QGGIPDYRKN
-149 WDGHIALPQDYF
+149 WNGHIALPQDYF
-161 RPSGGGFATA
+161 RPSGRGFATA

-184 DYIDAETF
+184 DYIDTETF

-205 SALYDKLTAY
+205 SALCDKLTAY

-263 AFALGHAVANS
+263 AFALTHAVANS
-274 MRRIIYVI
+274 MKRIIYVI
-282 PYTSIIEQNAEVF
+282 PYTSIIEQNAKVF
-295 RGILGRENVVEHHS
+295 RDILGQENVVEHHS
-309 QVSHELSEDA
+309 SVSYELSENA

-408 IDEMLLEYSKKEN
+408 IDGMLLEYSKKES

-447 TTDELV
+447 ATDELV

-484 FHLSTLMCPIHR
+484 FHLSTLMCPVHR

-577 NRDAAEETV
+577 NRDAAEEAV
-586 RDWTQPNTT
+586 RDWIQPNNIQ
-595 STIERYFKAYRDFL
+595 TIECYFKAYRDLL
-609 RNDDKSGVMAASEKG
+609 RNDDKSEIMKAIKEG
-624 ISGCILP
+624 ISGCQLP
-631 FEWIAKEFKLIDQ
+631 FKQIAERFRLIDE
-644 NTFTVYIPIGEGKE
+644 NTFTVYISVGEGKE
-658 LVSRLREG
+658 LISRLREG
-666 ERSRGLYRR
+666 ERSRELYRK
-675 AGMYSVSVYQNQ
+675 AGMYSVSIYENH
-687 FDSLINAGAAE
+687 FNALINAGAAE
-698 PFGED
+698 PFGDD
-703 AAFLTDCSL
+703 AAILTDLSL

-717 GLSTDTDGGNA
+717 GLATDVRDGSA
-728 LFG
+728 LFN

>member
-1 MPNVI
+1 MNM
-6 KKHSAFDGGINL
+6 L
-18 DIYLAHG
+18 LAHG
-25 ATEQHPEGQ
+25 ATDEHPEGQ
-34 SIEAHLEGTGAMAE
+34 SIEAHLKGTGELAE
-48 RFAAEF
+48 TFAAEF

-65 AHDTGKYSD
+65 AHDIGKYSD

-88 ATAGAIECFKIKAAV
+88 ATAGAIECFKIKAAF

-112 SGLPNVGHKKADT
+112 SGLPNVGHKDADT
-125 TESQTFFGRMLRAE
+125 TESQTFFGRKLRAE
-139 QGGIPDYCKN
+139 QGGIPDYRKN
-149 WDGHIALPQDYF
+149 WNGHIALPQDYF
-161 RPSGGGFATA
+161 RPSGRGFATA

-184 DYIDAETF
+184 DYIDTETF

-205 SALYDKLTAY
+205 SALCDKLTAY

-263 AFALGHAVANS
+263 AFALNHAVANS
-274 MRRIIYVI
+274 MKRIIYVI
-282 PYTSIIEQNAEVF
+282 PYTSIIEQNAKVF
-295 RGILGRENVVEHHS
+295 RDILGQENVVEHHS

-408 IDEMLLEYSKKEN
+408 IDEMLLEYSKKES

-484 FHLSTLMCPIHR
+484 FHLSTLMCPVHR

-595 STIERYFKAYRDFL
+595 STIEHYFKAYRDFL
-609 RNDDKSGVMAASEKG
+609 RNDDKSGVMTASEKG
-624 ISGCILP
+624 ISGCGLP

-644 NTFTVYIPIGEGKE
+644 NTFAVYIPIGEGKE

-675 AGMYSVSVYQNQ
+675 AGMYSVSIYENH
-687 FDSLINAGAAE
+687 FNALINAGAAE

-703 AAFLTDCSL
+703 AAILTDLSL

-717 GLSTDTDGGNA
+717 GLATDVRDGSA
-728 LFG
+728 LFN

>member
-1 MPNVI
+1 M
-6 KKHSAFDGGINL
+6 L
-18 DIYLAHG
+18 LAHG
-25 ATEQHPEGQ
+25 ATDEHPEGQ
-34 SIEAHLEGTGAMAE
+34 SIEAHLKGTGELAE
-48 RFAAEF
+48 TFAAEF

-65 AHDTGKYSD
+65 AHDIGKYSD

-88 ATAGAIECFKIKAAV
+88 ATAGAIECFKIKAAF

-112 SGLPNVGHKKADT
+112 SGLPNVGHKDADT
-125 TESQTFFGRMLRAE
+125 TESQTFFGRKLRAE
-139 QGGIPDYCKN
+139 QGGIPDYRKN
-149 WDGHIALPQDYF
+149 WNGHIALPQDYF
-161 RPSGGGFATA
+161 RPSGRGFATA

-184 DYIDAETF
+184 DYIDTETF

-205 SALYDKLTAY
+205 SALCDKLTAY

-263 AFALGHAVANS
+263 AFALNHAAANS
-274 MRRIIYVI
+274 MKRIIYVI
-282 PYTSIIEQNAEVF
+282 PYTSIIEQNAKVF
-295 RGILGRENVVEHHS
+295 RDILGQENVVEHHS
-309 QVSHELSEDA
+309 SVSYELSENA

-408 IDEMLLEYSKKEN
+408 IDEMLLEYSKKES

-484 FHLSTLMCPIHR
+484 FHLSTLMCPVHR

-609 RNDDKSGVMAASEKG
+609 RNDDKSGVIAASEKG
-624 ISGCILP
+624 ISGCGLP

-644 NTFTVYIPIGEGKE
+644 NTFTVYISVGEGKE
-658 LVSRLREG
+658 LISRLRDG
-666 ERSRGLYRR
+666 ERSRELYRK
-675 AGMYSVSVYQNQ
+675 AGMYSVSIYENH
-687 FDSLINAGAAE
+687 FNALINAGAAE
-698 PFGED
+698 PFGDD
-703 AAFLTDCSL
+703 AAILTDLSL

-717 GLSTDTDGGNA
+717 GLATDVRDGSA
-728 LFG
+728 LFN

>member
-1 MPNVI
+1 MNM
-6 KKHSAFDGGINL
+6 L
-18 DIYLAHG
+18 LAHG
-25 ATEQHPEGQ
+25 ATDEHPEGQ
-34 SIEAHLEGTGAMAE
+34 SIEAHLKGTGELAE
-48 RFAAEF
+48 TFAAEF

-65 AHDTGKYSD
+65 AHDIGKYSD

-88 ATAGAIECFKIKAAV
+88 ATAGAIECFKIKAAF

-112 SGLPNVGHKKADT
+112 SGLPNVGHKDADT
-125 TESQTFFGRMLRAE
+125 TESQTFFGRKLRAE
-139 QGGIPDYCKN
+139 QGGIPDYRKN
-149 WDGHIALPQDYF
+149 WNGHIALPQDYF
-161 RPSGGGFATA
+161 RPSGRGFATA

-184 DYIDAETF
+184 DYIDTETF

-205 SALYDKLTAY
+205 SALCDKLTAY

-263 AFALGHAVANS
+263 AFALNHAVANS
-274 MRRIIYVI
+274 MKRIIYVI
-282 PYTSIIEQNAEVF
+282 PYTSIIEQNAKVF
-295 RGILGRENVVEHHS
+295 RDILGQENVVEHHS
-309 QVSHELSEDA
+309 SVSYELSENA

-408 IDEMLLEYSKKEN
+408 IDEMLLEYSKKES

-484 FHLSTLMCPIHR
+484 FHLSTLMCPVHR

-609 RNDDKSGVMAASEKG
+609 RNDDKSGVITASEKG
-624 ISGCILP
+624 ISGCGLP

-644 NTFTVYIPIGEGKE
+644 NTFAVYIPIGEGKE

-717 GLSTDTDGGNA
+717 GLSTDVDGGNA
-728 LFG
+728 LFN

>member
-1 MPNVI
+1 M
-6 KKHSAFDGGINL
+6 L
-18 DIYLAHG
+18 LAHG
-25 ATEQHPEGQ
+25 ATDEHPEGQ
-34 SIEAHLEGTGAMAE
+34 SIEAHLKGTGELAE
-48 RFAAEF
+48 TFAAEF

-65 AHDTGKYSD
+65 AHDIGKYSD

-88 ATAGAIECFKIKAAV
+88 ATAGAIECFKIKAAF

-112 SGLPNVGHKKADT
+112 SGLPNVGHKDADT
-125 TESQTFFGRMLRAE
+125 TESQTFFGRKLRAE
-139 QGGIPDYCKN
+139 QGGIPDYRKN
-149 WDGHIALPQDYF
+149 WNGHIALPQDYF
-161 RPSGGGFATA
+161 RPSGRGFATA

-184 DYIDAETF
+184 DYIDTETF

-205 SALYDKLTAY
+205 SALCDKLTAY

-263 AFALGHAVANS
+263 AFALNHAVANS
-274 MRRIIYVI
+274 MKRIIYVI
-282 PYTSIIEQNAEVF
+282 PYTSIIEQNAKVF
-295 RGILGRENVVEHHS
+295 RDILGQENVVEHHS
-309 QVSHELSEDA
+309 SVSYELSENA
-319 DELEYRSALATENW
+319 DEPGYRNALATENW

-408 IDEMLLEYSKKEN
+408 IDEMLLEYSKKES

-484 FHLSTLMCPIHR
+484 FHLSTLMCPVHR

-609 RNDDKSGVMAASEKG
+609 RNDDKSGVMTASEKG
-624 ISGCILP
+624 ISGCGLP

-644 NTFTVYIPIGEGKE
+644 NTFTVYISVGEGKE
-658 LVSRLREG
+658 LISRLREG
-666 ERSRGLYRR
+666 ERSRELYRK
-675 AGMYSVSVYQNQ
+675 AGMYSVSIYENH
-687 FDSLINAGAAE
+687 FNALINAGAAE

-717 GLSTDTDGGNA
+717 GLSTDVDGGNA

>member
-1 MPNVI
+1 MNM
-6 KKHSAFDGGINL
+6 L
-18 DIYLAHG
+18 LAHG
-25 ATEQHPEGQ
+25 ATDEHPEGQ
-34 SIEAHLEGTGAMAE
+34 SIEAHLKGTGELAE
-48 RFAAEF
+48 TFAAEF

-65 AHDTGKYSD
+65 AHDIGKYSD

-88 ATAGAIECFKIKAAV
+88 ATAGAIECFKIKAAF

-112 SGLPNVGHKKADT
+112 SGLPNVGHKDADT
-125 TESQTFFGRMLRAE
+125 TESQTFFGRKLRAE
-139 QGGIPDYCKN
+139 QGGIPDYRKN
-149 WDGHIALPQDYF
+149 WNGHIALPQDYF
-161 RPSGGGFATA
+161 RPSGRGFATA

-184 DYIDAETF
+184 DYIDTETF

-205 SALYDKLTAY
+205 SALCDKLTAY

-263 AFALGHAVANS
+263 AFALNHAVANS
-274 MRRIIYVI
+274 MKRIIYVI
-282 PYTSIIEQNAEVF
+282 PYTSIIEQNAKVF
-295 RGILGRENVVEHHS
+295 RDILGQENVVEHHS
-309 QVSHELSEDA
+309 SVSYELSENA
-319 DELEYRSALATENW
+319 DEPGYRNALATENW

-408 IDEMLLEYSKKEN
+408 IDEMLLEYSKKES

-484 FHLSTLMCPIHR
+484 FHLSTLMCPVHR

-609 RNDDKSGVMAASEKG
+609 RNDDKSGVITASEKG
-624 ISGCILP
+624 ISGCGLP

-644 NTFTVYIPIGEGKE
+644 NTFTVYISVGEGKE
-658 LVSRLREG
+658 LISRLREG
-666 ERSRGLYRR
+666 ERSRELYRK
-675 AGMYSVSVYQNQ
+675 AGMYSVSVYENH
-687 FDSLINAGAAE
+687 FNALINAGAAE
-698 PFGED
+698 SFGDD
-703 AAFLTDCSL
+703 AAILTDLSL

-717 GLSTDTDGGNA
+717 GLATDVRDGSA
-728 LFG
+728 LFN

>member
-1 MPNVI
+1 M
-6 KKHSAFDGGINL
+6 L
-18 DIYLAHG
+18 LAHG
-25 ATEQHPEGQ
+25 ATDEHPEGQ
-34 SIEAHLEGTGAMAE
+34 SIEAHLKGTGDLAE
-48 RFAAEF
+48 TFAAEF

-65 AHDTGKYSD
+65 AHDIGKYSD

-88 ATAGAIECFKIKAAV
+88 ATAGAIECFKIKAAF

-112 SGLPNVGHKKADT
+112 SGLPNVGHKDADT
-125 TESQTFFGRMLRAE
+125 TESQTFFGRKLRAE
-139 QGGIPDYCKN
+139 QGGIPDYRKN
-149 WDGHIALPQDYF
+149 WNGHIALPQDYF
-161 RPSGGGFATA
+161 RPSGRGFATA

-184 DYIDAETF
+184 DYIDTETF

-205 SALYDKLTAY
+205 SALCDKLTAY

-263 AFALGHAVANS
+263 AFALNHAVANS
-274 MRRIIYVI
+274 MKRIIYVI
-282 PYTSIIEQNAEVF
+282 PYTSIIEQNAKVF
-295 RGILGRENVVEHHS
+295 RDILGQENVVEHHS
-309 QVSHELSEDA
+309 SVSYELSENA

-408 IDEMLLEYSKKEN
+408 IDEMLLEYSKKES

-484 FHLSTLMCPIHR
+484 FHLSTLMCPVHR

-609 RNDDKSGVMAASEKG
+609 RNDDKSGVMTASEKG
-624 ISGCILP
+624 ISGCGLP

-644 NTFTVYIPIGEGKE
+644 NTFAVYIPIGEGKE

-717 GLSTDTDGGNA
+717 GLSTDVDGGNA
-728 LFG
+728 LFN

>member
-1 MPNVI
+1 M
-6 KKHSAFDGGINL
+6 L
-18 DIYLAHG
+18 LAHG
-25 ATEQHPEGQ
+25 ATDEHPEGQ
-34 SIEAHLEGTGAMAE
+34 SIEAHLKGTGELAE
-48 RFAAEF
+48 TFAAEF

-65 AHDTGKYSD
+65 AHDIGKYSD

-88 ATAGAIECFKIKAAV
+88 ATAGAIECFKIKAAF

-112 SGLPNVGHKKADT
+112 SGLLNVGHKDADT
-125 TESQTFFGRMLRAE
+125 TESQTFFGRKLRAE
-139 QGGIPDYCKN
+139 QGGIPDYRKN
-149 WDGHIALPQDYF
+149 WNGHIALPQDYF
-161 RPSGGGFATA
+161 RPSGRGFATA

-184 DYIDAETF
+184 DYIDTETF

-205 SALYDKLTAY
+205 SALCDKLTAY

-263 AFALGHAVANS
+263 AFALNHAVANS
-274 MRRIIYVI
+274 MKRIIYVI
-282 PYTSIIEQNAEVF
+282 PYTSIIEQNAKVF
-295 RGILGRENVVEHHS
+295 RDILGRENVVEHHS
-309 QVSHELSEDA
+309 SVSYELSENA

-408 IDEMLLEYSKKEN
+408 IDEMLLEYSKKES
-421 VVELCP
+421 VVEVCP

-484 FHLSTLMCPIHR
+484 FHLSTLMCPVHR

-609 RNDDKSGVMAASEKG
+609 RNDDKSGVITASEKG
-624 ISGCILP
+624 ISGCGLP

-644 NTFTVYIPIGEGKE
+644 NTFTVYISVGEGKE
-658 LVSRLREG
+658 LISRLREG
-666 ERSRGLYRR
+666 ERSRELYRK
-675 AGMYSVSVYQNQ
+675 AGMYSVSIYENH
-687 FDSLINAGAAE
+687 FNALINAGAAE
-698 PFGED
+698 PFGDD
-703 AAFLTDCSL
+703 AAILTDLSL

-717 GLSTDTDGGNA
+717 GLATDVRDGSA
-728 LFG
+728 LFN

>member
-1 MPNVI
+1 MNM
-6 KKHSAFDGGINL
+6 L
-18 DIYLAHG
+18 LAHG
-25 ATEQHPEGQ
+25 ATDEHPEGQ
-34 SIEAHLEGTGAMAE
+34 SIEAHLKGTGDLAE
-48 RFAAEF
+48 TFAAEF

-65 AHDTGKYSD
+65 AHDIGKYSD

-88 ATAGAIECFKIKAAV
+88 ATAGAIECFKIKAAF

-112 SGLPNVGHKKADT
+112 SGLPNVGHKDADT
-125 TESQTFFGRMLRAE
+125 TESQTFFGRKLRAE
-139 QGGIPDYCKN
+139 QGGIPDYRKN
-149 WDGHIALPQDYF
+149 WNGHIALPQDYF
-161 RPSGGGFATA
+161 RPSGRGFATA

-184 DYIDAETF
+184 DYIDTETF

-205 SALYDKLTAY
+205 SALCDKLTAY

-235 SCIEKASAPRG
+235 SCINNSGNPRG
-246 IFSLTV
+246 MFTLTV

-263 AFALGHAVANS
+263 AFALNHAAANS
-274 MRRIIYVI
+274 MKRIIYVI
-282 PYTSIIEQNAEVF
+282 PYTSIIEQNAKVF
-295 RGILGRENVVEHHS
+295 RDILGQENVVEHHS

-408 IDEMLLEYSKKEN
+408 IDEMLLEYSKKES

-484 FHLSTLMCPIHR
+484 FHLSTLMCPVHR

-609 RNDDKSGVMAASEKG
+609 RNDDKSGVITASEKG
-624 ISGCILP
+624 ISGCGLP

-644 NTFTVYIPIGEGKE
+644 NTFAVYIPIGEGKE

-675 AGMYSVSVYQNQ
+675 AGMYSVSIYENH
-687 FDSLINAGAAE
+687 FNALINAGAAE
-698 PFGED
+698 PFGDD

-717 GLSTDTDGGNA
+717 GLSTDVDGGNA
-728 LFG
+728 LFN

>member
-1 MPNVI
+1 MNM
-6 KKHSAFDGGINL
+6 L
-18 DIYLAHG
+18 LAHG
-25 ATEQHPEGQ
+25 ATDEHPEGQ
-34 SIEAHLEGTGAMAE
+34 SIEAHLKGTGELAE
-48 RFAAEF
+48 TFAAEF

-65 AHDTGKYSD
+65 AHDIGKYSD

-88 ATAGAIECFKIKAAV
+88 ATAGAIECFKIKAAF

-112 SGLPNVGHKKADT
+112 SGLPNVGHKDADT
-125 TESQTFFGRMLRAE
+125 TESQTFFGRKLRAE
-139 QGGIPDYCKN
+139 QGGIPDYRKN
-149 WDGHIALPQDYF
+149 WNGHIALPQDYF
-161 RPSGGGFATA
+161 RPSGRGFATA

-184 DYIDAETF
+184 DYIDTETF

-205 SALYDKLTAY
+205 SALCDKLTAY

-263 AFALGHAVANS
+263 AFALNHAVANS
-274 MRRIIYVI
+274 MKRIIYVI
-282 PYTSIIEQNAEVF
+282 PYTSIIEQNAKVF
-295 RGILGRENVVEHHS
+295 RDILGQENVVEHHS

-408 IDEMLLEYSKKEN
+408 IDEMLLEYSKKES

-476 EALPSEGR
+476 EALPSDGR
-484 FHLSTLMCPIHR
+484 FHLSTLMCPVHR

-609 RNDDKSGVMAASEKG
+609 RNDDKSGVITASEKG
-624 ISGCILP
+624 ISGCGLP

-644 NTFTVYIPIGEGKE
+644 NTFAVYIPIGESKE

-666 ERSRGLYRR
+666 ERSRELYRK
-675 AGMYSVSVYQNQ
+675 AGMYSVSIYENH
-687 FDSLINAGAAE
+687 FNALINASAAE

-717 GLSTDTDGGNA
+717 GLSTDLDGGNA

>member
-1 MPNVI
+1 MNM
-6 KKHSAFDGGINL
+6 L
-18 DIYLAHG
+18 LAHG
-25 ATEQHPEGQ
+25 ATDEHPEGQ
-34 SIEAHLEGTGAMAE
+34 SIEAHLKGTGELAE
-48 RFAAEF
+48 TFAAEF

-65 AHDTGKYSD
+65 AHDIGKYSD

-88 ATAGAIECFKIKAAV
+88 ATAGAIECFKIKAAF

-112 SGLPNVGHKKADT
+112 SGLPNVGHKDADT
-125 TESQTFFGRMLRAE
+125 TESQTFFGRKLRAE
-139 QGGIPDYCKN
+139 QGGIPDYRKN
-149 WDGHIALPQDYF
+149 WNGHIALPQDYF
-161 RPSGGGFATA
+161 RPSGRGFATA

-184 DYIDAETF
+184 DYIDTETF

-205 SALYDKLTAY
+205 SALCDKLTAY

-221 PTREIDILRQKILN
+221 PTRKIDILRQKILN

-263 AFALGHAVANS
+263 AFALNHAAANS
-274 MRRIIYVI
+274 MKRIIYVI
-282 PYTSIIEQNAEVF
+282 PYTSIIEQNAKVF
-295 RGILGRENVVEHHS
+295 RDILGQENVVEHHS
-309 QVSHELSEDA
+309 QVSYELSENA

-408 IDEMLLEYSKKEN
+408 IDEMLLEYSKKES

-484 FHLSTLMCPIHR
+484 FHLSTLMCPVHR

-609 RNDDKSGVMAASEKG
+609 RNDDKSGVMTASEKG
-624 ISGCILP
+624 ISGCGLP

-644 NTFTVYIPIGEGKE
+644 NTFAVYIPIGEGKE

-698 PFGED
+698 PFGDD
-703 AAFLTDCSL
+703 AAILTDLSL

-717 GLSTDTDGGNA
+717 GLATDVRDGSA
-728 LFG
+728 LFN

>member
-1 MPNVI
+1 MNM
-6 KKHSAFDGGINL
+6 L
-18 DIYLAHG
+18 LAHG
-25 ATEQHPEGQ
+25 ATDEHPEGQ
-34 SIEAHLEGTGAMAE
+34 SIEAHLKGTGELAE
-48 RFAAEF
+48 TFAAEF

-65 AHDTGKYSD
+65 AHDIGKYSD

-88 ATAGAIECFKIKAAV
+88 ATAGAIECFKIKAAF

-112 SGLPNVGHKKADT
+112 SGLPNVGHKDADT
-125 TESQTFFGRMLRAE
+125 TESQTFFGRKLRAE
-139 QGGIPDYCKN
+139 QGGIPDYRKN
-149 WDGHIALPQDYF
+149 WNGHIALPQDYF
-161 RPSGGGFATA
+161 RPSGRGFATA

-184 DYIDAETF
+184 DYIDTETF

-205 SALYDKLTAY
+205 SALCDKLTAY

-263 AFALGHAVANS
+263 AFALNHAVANS
-274 MRRIIYVI
+274 MKRIIYVI
-282 PYTSIIEQNAEVF
+282 PYTSIIEQNAKVF
-295 RGILGRENVVEHHS
+295 RDILGQENVVEHHS
-309 QVSHELSEDA
+309 QVSYELSENA

-408 IDEMLLEYSKKEN
+408 IDEMLLEYSKKES

-476 EALPSEGR
+476 EALSSEGR
-484 FHLSTLMCPIHR
+484 FHLSTLMCPVHR

-609 RNDDKSGVMAASEKG
+609 RNDDKSGVITASEKG
-624 ISGCILP
+624 ISGCGLP

-644 NTFTVYIPIGEGKE
+644 NTFAVYIPIGEGKE

-717 GLSTDTDGGNA
+717 GLSTDVDGGSA
-728 LFG
+728 LFN

>member
-1 MPNVI
+1 M
-6 KKHSAFDGGINL
+6 NL
-18 DIYLAHG
+18 NMLLAHG
-25 ATEQHPEGQ
+25 ATDEHPEGQ
-34 SIEAHLEGTGAMAE
+34 SIEAHLKGTGELAE
-48 RFAAEF
+48 TFAAEF

-65 AHDTGKYSD
+65 AHDIGKYSD

-88 ATAGAIECFKIKAAV
+88 ATAGAIECFKIKAAF

-112 SGLPNVGHKKADT
+112 SGLPNVGHKDADT
-125 TESQTFFGRMLRAE
+125 TESQTFFGRKLRAE
-139 QGGIPDYCKN
+139 QGGIPDYRKN
-149 WDGHIALPQDYF
+149 WNGHIALPQDYF
-161 RPSGGGFATA
+161 RPSGRGFATA

-184 DYIDAETF
+184 DYIDTETF

-205 SALYDKLTAY
+205 SALCDKLTAY

-263 AFALGHAVANS
+263 AFALNHAAANS
-274 MRRIIYVI
+274 MKRIIYAI
-282 PYTSIIEQNAEVF
+282 PYTSIIEQNAKVF
-295 RGILGRENVVEHHS
+295 RDILGQENVVEHHS
-309 QVSHELSEDA
+309 QVSYELSENA

-408 IDEMLLEYSKKEN
+408 IDEMLLEYSKKES

-484 FHLSTLMCPIHR
+484 FHLSTLMCPVHR

-609 RNDDKSGVMAASEKG
+609 RNDDKSGVITASEKG
-624 ISGCILP
+624 ISGCGLP

-644 NTFTVYIPIGEGKE
+644 NTFAVYIPIGEGKE

-717 GLSTDTDGGNA
+717 GLSTDVDGGNA
-728 LFG
+728 LFN

>member
-1 MPNVI
+1 MNM
-6 KKHSAFDGGINL
+6 L
-18 DIYLAHG
+18 LAHG
-25 ATEQHPEGQ
+25 ATDEHPEGQ
-34 SIEAHLEGTGAMAE
+34 SIEAHLKGTGELAE
-48 RFAAEF
+48 TFAAEF

-65 AHDTGKYSD
+65 AHDIGKYSD

-88 ATAGAIECFKIKAAV
+88 ATAGAIECFKIKAAF

-112 SGLPNVGHKKADT
+112 SGLPNVGHKDADT
-125 TESQTFFGRMLRAE
+125 TESQTFFGRKLRAE
-139 QGGIPDYCKN
+139 QGGIPDYRKN
-149 WDGHIALPQDYF
+149 WNGHIALPQDYF
-161 RPSGGGFATA
+161 RPSGRGFATA

-184 DYIDAETF
+184 DYIDTETF

-205 SALYDKLTAY
+205 SALCDKLTAY

-263 AFALGHAVANS
+263 AFALNHAVANS
-274 MRRIIYVI
+274 MKRIIYVI
-282 PYTSIIEQNAEVF
+282 PYTSIIEQNAKVF
-295 RGILGRENVVEHHS
+295 RDILGQENVVEHHS
-309 QVSHELSEDA
+309 SVSYELSENA

-408 IDEMLLEYSKKEN
+408 IDEMLLEYSKKES

-484 FHLSTLMCPIHR
+484 FHLSTLMCPVHR

-609 RNDDKSGVMAASEKG
+609 RNDDKSGVITASEKG
-624 ISGCILP
+624 ISGCGLP

-644 NTFTVYIPIGEGKE
+644 NTFTVYISVGEGKE
-658 LVSRLREG
+658 LISRLREG
-666 ERSRGLYRR
+666 ERSRELYRK
-675 AGMYSVSVYQNQ
+675 AGMYSVSIYENH
-687 FDSLINAGAAE
+687 FNAIINAGAAE
-698 PFGED
+698 PFGDD
-703 AAFLTDCSL
+703 AAILTDLSL

-717 GLSTDTDGGNA
+717 GLATDVPDGSA
-728 LFG
+728 LFN